1 MNSIKLLVRHNR
13 LQFAIILFLIL
24 FTMIHNYKPS
34 LIYELDGSFRKF
46 GVGYKNNTVVPI
58 WLISIICAILSY
70 VAVSFYLANT

>member
-1 MNSIKLLVRHNR
+1 MKLLVKHNR

-24 FTMIHNYKPS
+24 FMMIHNYKPA
-34 LIYELDGSFRKF
+34 LIYERDGSFRKF
-46 GVGYKNNTVVPI
+46 GVGYKNKTVVPI